1 MQNIFTTSVQ
11 SDKNNL
17 NLLTQWK
24 FISEELE
31 EREKK
36 LIEILKFQV
45 QNTNER
51 LVNISNEVLE
61 IRKSLKFTQGKTDEE
76 LAIVKSDILKI
87 KP

>member
-61 IRKSLKFTQGKTDEE
+61 IRKSLKFTQGKIDEE